1 MKWIIRNF
9 TDESKKNYKDENE
22 RQLLML
28 TILSFNN

>member
-9 TDESKKNYKDENE
+9 TDESKKNYKDEK
-22 RQLLML
+22 QLLML